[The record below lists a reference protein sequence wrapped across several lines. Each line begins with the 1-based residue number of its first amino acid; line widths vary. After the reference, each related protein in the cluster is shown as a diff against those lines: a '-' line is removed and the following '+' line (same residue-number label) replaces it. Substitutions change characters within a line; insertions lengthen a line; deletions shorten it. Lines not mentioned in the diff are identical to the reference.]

1 MTEAVDILHA
11 GEATTADS
19 MRFSYSRPEQRWL
32 RRSIIRGI
40 EQISG
45 QPYLERLYRDWTAN
59 PPAGENLFAAA
70 IRLLEIDVATCDK
83 AWSRVPKSGPVL
95 FVANHPF
102 GVIDGLLMG
111 HLATSVRPDTKIM
124 THSLLCEIPEAREY
138 LLPVD
143 FGGTP
148 DAIHTSAHTRR
159 RCAEWLRQGHAVS
172 IFPAGSV
179 STSQSPLRGPAL
191 DAAWHPF
198 AAKLALLP
206 GTTVVPV
213 YFHGQNSRLFQAA
226 SHVNYSLRVALLFRE
241 SRRRAGTRI
250 AVSVGECVTAEE
262 LSGLG
267 SREAVIRDLR
277 RRTLTLGGTDA
288 PRHDLEFRW
297 PAHIAFN

>member
-1 MTEAVDILHA
+1 MTEAVDILATKENAA
-11 GEATTADS
+11 GDRL
-19 MRFSYSRPEQRWL
+19 RFSYSRPEQHWL
-32 RRSIIRGI
+32 KRGIIRGI

-45 QPYLERLYRDWTAN
+45 QPHLERLYRGWTAS
-59 PPAGENLFAAA
+59 PPPGENIFAAA
-70 IRLLEIDVATCDK
+70 IRLLEIEVDICERGWA
-83 AWSRVPKSGPVL
+83 RVPADGPVL

-102 GVIDGLLMG
+102 GVIDGMLLG

-124 THSLLCEIPEAREY
+124 THSLLCEVPEAREY

-148 DAIHTSAHTRR
+148 DAIHSSAQTRR
-159 RCAEWLRQGHAVS
+159 RCAEWLRQEHAVA

-179 STSQSPLRGPAL
+179 STSQSPFRGPAL

-206 GTTVVPV
+206 GTRVVPV
-213 YFHGQNSRLFQAA
+213 FFHGQNSRLFQAA

-250 AVSVGECVTAEE
+250 SVSVGEPVTAEE
-262 LSGLG
+262 LSRLG
-267 SREAVIRDLR
+267 SRDAVIRELR
-277 RRTLTLGGTDA
+277 RRTLMLRGPNA
-288 PRHDLEFRW
+288 PDPDLEFRW
-297 PAHIAFN
+297 PAHISFN